1 MKHVSPKAPRHVYL
15 RAPCSDPRFSQ
26 VFRAAGFGP
35 KGEDAGRQSDEEPT
49 LLPPARI
56 IASTCERSTSI
67 LVRHTDDMR
76 TLSVQFQPSRA
87 VKLRRNTISDLML
100 RIALDTNVRSFSMKR
115 SRARDAY
122 FNFLFESPT
131 VARTWRAVH
140 LRALGH
146 RTYGRALRRSTI
158 VVCQGS
164 RGWDN
169 YRLLH
174 HFDPKKALD
183 SLAGV

>member
-1 MKHVSPKAPRHVYL
+1 MRRSRVSGK
-15 RAPCSDPRFSQ
+15 
-26 VFRAAGFGP
+26 
-35 KGEDAGRQSDEEPT
+35 T
-49 LLPPARI
+49 LDTPQ
-56 IASTCERSTSI
+56 
-67 LVRHTDDMR
+67 DMR
-76 TLSVQFQPSRA
+76 TLSVQFQPRRARTLRSRT
-87 VKLRRNTISDLML
+87 VSELMV
-100 RIALDTNVRSFSMKR
+100 RIALETNVRGFSIKR

-131 VARTWRAVH
+131 VAKTWRAVH
-140 LRALGH
+140 SLALGH
-146 RTYGRALRRSTI
+146 RTFGPAFRRSTI

-174 HFDPKKALD
+174 HCDSRKTLD